1 VGAQQDTATNTTT
14 GNRVSLG
21 ALACARRPGRAR
33 GAREAG
39 MQPRAAPHVA
49 GTAFLKSPVRP
60 RAGQA
65 VGVCAQQ
72 GGAMLPP
79 QGAVPVP
86 TAYFPFS
93 NYSTASWPVPQ
104 WCAGDGEGSVRF

>member
-1 VGAQQDTATNTTT
+1 
-14 GNRVSLG
+14 
-21 ALACARRPGRAR
+21 
-33 GAREAG
+33 

-104 WCAGDGEGSVRF
+104 WCAGDGEGSVGSQPVSDLQWNPC